1 MESTAFQIAK
11 KVLNEQKK
19 SSKKMYKN
27 AQSIEK
33 FLNLVE
39 KCEGKNNGNYNS
51 KQESEG

>member
-19 SSKKMYKN
+19 SSKQMYKN
-27 AQSIEK
+27 AQSIDR

-39 KCEGKNNGNYNS
+39 KCGGKNNGNNDS
-51 KQESEG
+51 KQKS